1 MTTNQNRR
9 ASRYKVEGKAG
20 GGAKGGALARASET
34 IAALVATLA
43 GTRAGAGA
51 EDDIASEAPSMPAF
65 WLVWLRAQ
73 LKTERIAVV
82 AVLVLGALLF
92 LPFLG
97 SLGLWDPWETHYGE
111 VAREMIAR
119 DDYLYPHWESAYF
132 FSKPALTLWLI
143 AFGLTISGA
152 EGAPPNEPLGALT
165 EWGVRLPF
173 AMIAIFTLW
182 AVYRIG
188 RQIKDRATGLLAV
201 VVLGSSAQFIF
212 IGKQAMTDMP
222 LVGFLTAGF
231 AFLIAGAFDDDA
243 EKPASRGMKLAASAG
258 IGLSLFPQL
267 FLIGRE
273 LQGGAVVGL
282 VAVGLVGAGII
293 AALWKW
299 GLRGDTYLSGFYVCG
314 ALAVLA
320 KGPAALFV
328 LGVVLVFYLFF
339 SGDFGLVLRARVLL
353 GSLLFWIVAAPWY
366 VALALFQGRD
376 DEGKTFVDR
385 FFLHDTLARVSS
397 GVHGDRA
404 DLGYFLEQIVYG
416 MFPWA
421 ATIPMALGL
430 AARWPDEERSVTK
443 RRIVLLVLVW
453 AVGSYVAFSM
463 SQTKFHHYIFP
474 AVPPLAIL
482 TALWF
487 SWVAEAPAQRLRRF
501 QTVLIIA
508 VFAVGARDLIN
519 DPQLLVNLFTYK
531 YDRDYPRELH
541 PRAFI
546 VSLVTVG
553 SLAVAWFYL
562 WRQRDRMLLAFMSIG
577 VIFGVWVS
585 HNHFNFLAQHWSQA
599 HLFKTFY
606 EERRGDEPI
615 YAYQLN
621 WRGETFYSRN
631 TILQVKEKG
640 ANQRMRE
647 LVDRPGREFIITEQS
662 RFQTLRNALSPDKR
676 DKIRILDRSSN
687 KFYLCV
693 VEE

>member
-1 MTTNQNRR
+1 MKPSNVAPPPSEPR
-9 ASRYKVEGKAG
+9 GD
-20 GGAKGGALARASET
+20 GGARDE
-34 IAALVATLA
+34 
-43 GTRAGAGA
+43 AGASVERDVGA
-51 EDDIASEAPSMPAF
+51 EPAHGAEGESSPAS

-73 LKTERIAVV
+73 LKTERIAVL
-82 AVLVLGALLF
+82 AVLVLGALMF
-92 LPFLG
+92 LPYLG

-143 AFGLTISGA
+143 AFGLVISGA
-152 EGAPPNEPLGALT
+152 EGAPPGEPLGAFA

-173 AMIAIFTLW
+173 AIIAIFTLW

-188 RQIKDRATGLLAV
+188 RQIKDRATGILAV

-231 AFLIAGAFDDDA
+231 AFLIAGAFDVDA
-243 EKPASRGMKLAASAG
+243 NKPATRGMKLAASAG
-258 IGLSLFPQL
+258 IGFSLFPQL

-273 LQGGAVVGL
+273 LHGLAVFGLLMVGL
-282 VAVGLVGAGII
+282 TGAGFI
-293 AALWKW
+293 AGLWLS
-299 GLRGDTYLSGFYVCG
+299 GARRDSYLAGFYVCG

-339 SGDFGLVLRARVLL
+339 SGDVGLVLRARVLA
-353 GSLLFWIVAAPWY
+353 GAVLFWLVAAPWY
-366 VALALFQGRD
+366 AAMAVFPGRD

-385 FFLHDTLARVSS
+385 FFLHDTLARVGS

-430 AARWPDEERSVTK
+430 AARWPDEERSVEK
-443 RRIVLLVLVW
+443 RRVVLLVLIW

-474 AVPPLAIL
+474 ALPPLAVLI
-482 TALWF
+482 ALWF
-487 SWVAEAPAQRLRRF
+487 SWVAEAPGQRLGRY
-501 QTVLIIA
+501 QIILVIA

-531 YDRDYPRELH
+531 YDRDYPRELN

-546 VSLVTVG
+546 VALVTLG
-553 SLAVAWFYL
+553 SLAMAWFYL
-562 WRQRDRMLLAFMSIG
+562 WRQRARMLLAFMGMG
-577 VIFGVWVS
+577 VVFGVWVS
-585 HNHFNFLAQHWSQA
+585 HKHFNFLAPHWSQA

-606 EERRGDEPI
+606 EERRGNEPS

-676 DKIRILDRSSN
+676 DKVRILDRSSN